1 MNIKKFVYIF
11 ISVLVV
17 FVLYNFI
24 VWNTYTE
31 KLLGGKGSGDLVRMG
46 YISELA
52 NPKEKKET
60 LPIKHLEASEYD
72 GSQVDMITIGDSFS
86 NGGGGGLNPYF
97 QDYIATATGFKV
109 LNLSNYQEKTR
120 SFVETVYLLGNN
132 GFLEQKKVKYILL
145 ESVQRKVTQRFVTQV
160 DKEINDKIE
169 NINKFY
175 KFNTHNDLTRKK
187 IDKKNVNNVP
197 VTPFINNGNVKFVL
211 YNILYNFSDNGYIS
225 QVYKTKISKNL
236 FSIGDSDL
244 IFYKN
249 DLARID
255 QSNIKNFEIINKNL
269 NELAQYLE
277 KKSIKLIFMPA
288 VNKFDLYSSYIVNNK
303 YPHDKFFE
311 LFETMKKEYIFIN
324 TKKILAENLHT
335 GEKDVFHVD
344 DTHWSYKASKA
355 VTSEI
360 VKLINQKDIKN

>member
-1 MNIKKFVYIF
+1 
-11 ISVLVV
+11 
-17 FVLYNFI
+17 
-24 VWNTYTE
+24 
-31 KLLGGKGSGDLVRMG
+31 MG

-60 LPIKHLEASEYD
+60 LPIKHLEASEYS

-97 QDYIATATGFKV
+97 QDYLATKTGMNI

-120 SFVETVYLLGNN
+120 SYIETVYLLGNN
-132 GFLEQKKVKYILL
+132 GFLEQKGVKYILL

-160 DKEINDKIE
+160 NKEINDKIE

-175 KFNTHNDLTRKK
+175 KFNTHNVLSSKRVET
-187 IDKKNVNNVP
+187 KNVNYVP
-197 VTPFINNGNVKFVL
+197 ITPFINNGNVKFVL
-211 YNILYNFSDNGYIS
+211 YNILYNFSDNGYLS

-236 FSIGDSDL
+236 FSLGDRDL

-249 DLARID
+249 DLARIN

-277 KKSIKLIFMPA
+277 KKGIKLIFMPA

-311 LFETMKKEYIFIN
+311 LFETMKKEYIFVN
-324 TKKILAENLHT
+324 AKEVLSKKLEA
-335 GEKDVFHVD
+335 GVKDVFHVD
-344 DTHWSYKASKA
+344 DTHWSYKASDAITDK
-355 VTSEI
+355 I
-360 VKLINQKDIKN
+360 VNLINKKEYKN